1 MNKLILVRHSEPN
14 IEPKVPANR
23 WRLSA
28 RGRDRCTGLAQRL
41 AAHGL
46 DIMLSS
52 TEPKARETAEIAA
65 DRLGI
70 PVAVAEGLHEHE
82 RESVPYV
89 SAQEFRT
96 AVEGLFARPDELVY
110 GEETADQARER
121 FGVAIKSV
129 LDDHQEAN
137 IAVVA
142 HGTVISLFVAAVA
155 EIDALALWERIG
167 MPSFILLSRPGLEL
181 MEVVESI

>member
-1 MNKLILVRHSEPN
+1 MKKLILVRHSEPK
-14 IEPKVPANR
+14 IEPGVRSYR
-23 WRLSA
+23 WHLSNH
-28 RGRDRCTGLAQRL
+28 GKERCIGLAERL
-41 AAHGL
+41 AAHAP

-82 RESVPYV
+82 RKSAPYV
-89 SAQEFRT
+89 SAQKFRD
-96 AVEGLFARPDELVY
+96 AVEGLFARPNELVY

-121 FGVAIKSV
+121 FGAAIKSV
-129 LDDHQEAN
+129 LEDHQEAN

-142 HGTVISLFVAAVA
+142 HGTVISLFIAAA
-155 EIDALALWERIG
+155 AGIDAMGLWEKIG
-167 MPSFILLSRPGLEL
+167 MPSYIVLSRPDFELLEI
-181 MEVVESI
+181 VESI